1 MTGQG
6 STTMSKT
13 AIRSALFVP
22 ATRPERIPK
31 ALASG
36 ASRVIVDL
44 EDAVQESLKVEARD
58 NLERFLV
65 EHPGVEILVRVNAPA
80 HPQHE
85 ADLALCQRHAG
96 VVGVMLPKAE
106 SAAEVRRAAATGKP
120 VWPIIE
126 SARGLWAVGEIA
138 SAEGVER
145 LSFGSLDLGLDLNL
159 ASGSEAAEQVM
170 GHARYAVLLHSRLA
184 GLAPPL
190 DSVYPD
196 IQNAEGLAR
205 TVRFARDM
213 GFAGLL
219 CIHPSQVEVIHQAL
233 RPSDTELDW
242 ARRVLAAAASGE
254 GVFVL
259 DGAMVDAPVIGRA
272 RSLLEQAGE

>member
-1 MTGQG
+1 
-6 STTMSKT
+6 MSNI

-44 EDAVQESLKVEARD
+44 EDAVQESLKEEARN
-58 NLERFLV
+58 NLDQFLT
-65 EHPGVEILVRVNAPA
+65 EQPQVEILVRVNAPS
-80 HPQHE
+80 HSQHR
-85 ADLALCQRHAG
+85 ADLELCRRHRG
-96 VVGVMLPKAE
+96 VVAVMLPKAE
-106 SAAEVRRAAATGKP
+106 SAAQVRLAAASGKP

-126 SARGLWAVGEIA
+126 SARGLAALGEIA
-138 SAEGVER
+138 SADGVER

-190 DSVYPD
+190 DGVYPD
-196 IQNAEGLAR
+196 IKDSEGLSR

-233 RPSDTELDW
+233 RPSETELSW
-242 ARRVLAAAASGE
+242 ARRVLTAAASGE

-272 RSLLEQAGE
+272 RSLLERAGE